1 MSRSKRAFT
10 LVELLLTVFIL
21 MLFSAAIVY
30 TFNSNTDKIQYDE
43 AREQLKSYLMY
54 NKYKALNNQTNN
66 KLTIDTQENLIN
78 SPIDNEITWLIDFKD
93 SLKIID
99 CSSTNIVFQAD
110 GTSDEAY
117 IDIISNNGTYSN
129 RLNITSLGTV
139 NITELVIINNTN
151 STEIE

>member
-1 MSRSKRAFT
+1 
-10 LVELLLTVFIL
+10 

-78 SPIDNEITWLIDFKD
+78 SPIDNEITWLIDVKD

>member
-1 MSRSKRAFT
+1 
-10 LVELLLTVFIL
+10 